1 MKKINIEKTLMI
13 LISIAA
19 YVVLCLFSPMEMPS
33 GDKGTVMAV
42 LCKYNKSEL
51 IGYGDFYSVG
61 TILDSFRDMQWY
73 VVLLPVIVSLYPIIL
88 MKEKFFSNSY
98 YYRVTRE
105 GRKYY
110 SGKTLVEA
118 VGYTTAVNNLS
129 LILFFIIICMKFPC
143 IDILEGKEMSGSIYI
158 VHMAK
163 ICLMTTLVSL
173 LLLCISLVIMNI
185 SGDVFFAITLPML
198 ICYIGYKVLNIHMIY
213 IRKIYGMDFP
223 NRVLRVEI
231 LNPAYLINADLAFE
245 NTFGVNVAVLYCALL
260 IVVLAMIYAIY
271 RWMNRKV
278 YG

>member
-1 MKKINIEKTLMI
+1 
-13 LISIAA
+13 
-19 YVVLCLFSPMEMPS
+19 MEMPS
-33 GDKGTVMAV
+33 GDKGTIMAV

>member
-1 MKKINIEKTLMI
+1 M
-13 LISIAA
+13 
-19 YVVLCLFSPMEMPS
+19 
-33 GDKGTVMAV
+33 
-42 LCKYNKSEL
+42 
-51 IGYGDFYSVG
+51 
-61 TILDSFRDMQWY
+61 
-73 VVLLPVIVSLYPIIL
+73 
-88 MKEKFFSNSY
+88 
-98 YYRVTRE
+98 
-105 GRKYY
+105 
-110 SGKTLVEA
+110 
-118 VGYTTAVNNLS
+118 
-129 LILFFIIICMKFPC
+129 
-143 IDILEGKEMSGSIYI
+143 
-158 VHMAK
+158 
-163 ICLMTTLVSL
+163 
-173 LLLCISLVIMNI
+173 IMNI